1 MLCITGQV
9 CPKIRKFEKSS
20 KRFLKVF
27 FCNASIDTSSSQV
40 LSQRSKYFEKI
51 AFVFNLL

>member
-40 LSQRSKYFEKI
+40 LSQRSKYFLKI